1 LLDEDNNWADE
12 RDQLEVKLLHAI
24 LMAASLNID
33 SYDFDLAE
41 QLIAT
46 RDNYPENQDDF
57 DELSAS
63 LEDAYV
69 AYESRQVKKVSEL
82 VAVKIS
88 QPRYPRAAKI
98 RSTTGWVEI
107 YFTVSPDG
115 STEQIEINR
124 SEPEEV
130 FDEAAV
136 QAVDNWTFEPVEYRG
151 QLISQKA
158 ATRLVFNVE

>member
-1 LLDEDNNWADE
+1 
-12 RDQLEVKLLHAI
+12 
-24 LMAASLNID
+24 M
-33 SYDFDLAE
+33 
-41 QLIAT
+41 
-46 RDNYPENQDDF
+46 
-57 DELSAS
+57 
-63 LEDAYV
+63 
-69 AYESRQVKKVSEL
+69 
-82 VAVKIS
+82 KIS

-124 SEPEEV
+124 SEPADV
-130 FDEAAV
+130 FDEAAM